1 MPTPAGRVRYDNPAA
16 RTIIAS
22 LMSGIRNLADIPTGF
37 AATRDLIANM
47 LALCAAG
54 DVRPAETTRTP
65 VGPLNRALRRR
76 LGRSDEIPAIALPCG
91 TALDI
96 NHELLG
102 LLRGGDGDGG
112 MGAGWREFLALH
124 GV

>member
-1 MPTPAGRVRYDNPAA
+1 
-16 RTIIAS
+16 
-22 LMSGIRNLADIPTGF
+22 
-37 AATRDLIANM
+37 M

-54 DVRPAETTRTP
+54 VVRPAETTRTP

-96 NHELLG
+96 DHELLG
-102 LLRGGDGDGG
+102 LLRSGDGDGG
-112 MGAGWREFLALH
+112 VGAGWREFLALH
-124 GV
+124 DV

>member
-1 MPTPAGRVRYDNPAA
+1 
-16 RTIIAS
+16 
-22 LMSGIRNLADIPTGF
+22 
-37 AATRDLIANM
+37 M

-54 DVRPAETTRTP
+54 DVRPVETTRIP

-76 LGRSDEIPAIALPCG
+76 LGRSEEIPAIALPCG

-96 NHELLG
+96 DHELLG
-102 LLRGGDGDGG
+102 LLHGGDH
-112 MGAGWREFLALH
+112 AGTASAAWREFLELH